1 MHVVLNSLSRSEKLT
16 AQRKKAKSSANATD
30 IKSSTINFSLN
41 ILIFL
46 LITVII
52 YLSYSIFIKLT
63 QDPLVDLST
72 IKKET
77 PSDIIQAEVM
87 NGCGVNGVADR
98 FTDYLR
104 DHNIDIVKIGNYI
117 QFDIDETLI
126 IDRIGNKS
134 NAEQVAEIL
143 GVKKGNVIT
152 QLNDDY
158 FVDVTIVIGR
168 DYFEQTPIVKE

>member
-1 MHVVLNSLSRSEKLT
+1 MTTKRRTTTKVNKP
-16 AQRKKAKSSANATD
+16 AD
-30 IKSSTINFSLN
+30 IRTPTINFSLN

-63 QDPLVDLST
+63 KESVVDLSS
-72 IKKET
+72 IKKEV

-104 DHNIDIVKIGNYI
+104 DNKVDVVKIGNYV
-117 QFDIDETLI
+117 QFDIDETMV
-126 IDRIGNKS
+126 IDRIGNRA
-134 NAEQVAEIL
+134 NADKVAEVL
-143 GVKKGNVIT
+143 GVAKGNVIS
-152 QLNDDY
+152 QINDDY

-168 DYFEQTPIVKE
+168 NYFNQTPIIKE

>member
-1 MHVVLNSLSRSEKLT
+1 MAAK
-16 AQRKKAKSSANATD
+16 RKKAATTNSAD
-30 IKSSTINFSLN
+30 IKSSTINYSLN

-46 LITVII
+46 LVTVII
-52 YLSYSIFIKLT
+52 YLSYSIFVKLT
-63 QDPLVDLST
+63 KEPVVDLST
-72 IKKET
+72 IKKEV
-77 PSDIIQAEVM
+77 PADIIQVEVM

-104 DHNIDIVKIGNYI
+104 DSNVDVVKIGNYI
-117 QFDIDETLI
+117 QFDIDESMV

-143 GVKKGNVIT
+143 GIKKGNVIT

-168 DYFEQTPIVKE
+168 DYFKQTPINKD